1 MCQSR
6 PDYLCQ
12 LFGMCAEI
20 DQISQI
26 ELVTQSLTA
35 VDCIPLSIWDNALH
49 EMANKYNSIGSV
61 SLLTDYIWLKYKV
74 SFSVY
79 IHILIIS
86 LFYIGWDV
94 WSCEFGV

>member
-1 MCQSR
+1 MSVKTR
-6 PDYLCQ
+6 LCQ

-49 EMANKYNSIGSV
+49 EIANKYNSIGSV
-61 SLLTDYIWLKYKV
+61 SLLARWPSTQK
-74 SFSVY
+74 S
-79 IHILIIS
+79 HIN
-86 LFYIGWDV
+86 
-94 WSCEFGV
+94 GV

>member
-1 MCQSR
+1 MQMCQSR

-35 VDCIPLSIWDNALH
+35 VDCIPLSI
-49 EMANKYNSIGSV
+49 
-61 SLLTDYIWLKYKV
+61 
-74 SFSVY
+74 
-79 IHILIIS
+79 
-86 LFYIGWDV
+86 
-94 WSCEFGV
+94 